1 MLQLPEAVGERY
13 DVSSLECVLH
23 AAAPCRV
30 DVKYRMMQW
39 LGPILHEYYCGTE
52 GFAGTTICPEGWLAW
67 PGSIGKPLTAV
78 HIVGDDGSELPAGES
93 GEIYFEGGPEFEY
106 PKDPGKTASVS
117 NERGWRRV

>member
-1 MLQLPEAVGERY
+1 MLQLPEAVRERY

-30 DVKYRMMQW
+30 DVKYRMMQS
-39 LGPILHEYYCGTE
+39 LGSILHEYYCGTE
-52 GFAGTTICPEGWLAW
+52 GFAGTTICPEEWLPQ

-93 GEIYFEGGPEFEY
+93 GEIYFEGGPDFEY
-106 PKDPGKTASVS
+106 PKDPEKTASVS